1 MTRVLVNGTF
11 DILHIG
17 HLNLLRYAKSFPNAY
32 VYVLIDS
39 DTRIRQ
45 LKGPLRPIHNEYER
59 SSLLFNLKSVDRVD
73 VFDSPEEL
81 ENYIKT
87 YKPDIMIKG
96 DDYKGKQIIGEE
108 YCKEIIFYPR
118 LEKYSTTN
126 IIQRILDNH
135 AGH

>member
-39 DTRIRQ
+39 DARIRQ
-45 LKGPLRPIHNEYER
+45 HKGKLRPIHNEYER

-73 VFDSPEEL
+73 VFDNPEEL
-81 ENYIKT
+81 ENFIKHFQ
-87 YKPDIMIKG
+87 PDVMIKG
-96 DDYKGKQIIGEE
+96 DDYKGKSIIGEA

-126 IIQRILDNH
+126 LIKRILEKSKQ
-135 AGH
+135 